1 MNWASASVVTNVAK
15 FIMEQGYGCT
25 VSVVPSDTVPAIT
38 SVAENGEPDIV
49 TELWLNSTGEVYERL
64 EAEGKVVRAGKVLD
78 PGGVEGWWIP
88 TYLAEAH
95 PELKTIDGILAHP
108 ELVGGRF
115 NNCPDGW
122 GCRIVNDNLVRALD
136 LEGAGIEVFNH
147 GSGETLASSM
157 AQLLA
162 RARGDEADAPGSVWD
177 LPFPSMDALNE
188 ACPAFPQSRELTK
201 GLEEGFLNIKD
212 SLSVVLDPIT
222 QPLSWFL
229 DGALYVM
236 LNTPWWLVMPLL
248 LAVVYLV
255 TRSWRLVGFVALSV
269 LLLAFI
275 DHYDYA
281 MQTLAIIFV
290 CAFLCVLL
298 GVPIGIAMSRS
309 DLMQRLTLPVLDMLQ
324 TLPPFVY
331 LIPLIFL
338 FSVTESKL
346 YGIAIILYAI
356 VPVIRL
362 TDLGIRLVDKD
373 VIEAAD
379 AFGMTPRQK
388 LFKVQIPLALP
399 NIMAG
404 VNQTI
409 MMSLAMVVI
418 ASLVSAPGL
427 GVLVLRGIRN
437 LELGVGLVSGL
448 GIVILAVILDRVT
461 KASLNRINAAQKP

>member
-1 MNWASASVVTNVAK
+1 MASYDFLFDGLGLRGWCES
-15 FIMEQGYGCT
+15 
-25 VSVVPSDTVPAIT
+25 
-38 SVAENGEPDIV
+38 
-49 TELWLNSTGEVYERL
+49 
-64 EAEGKVVRAGKVLD
+64 
-78 PGGVEGWWIP
+78 GGSSAP
-88 TYLAEAH
+88 M
-95 PELKTIDGILAHP
+95 
-108 ELVGGRF
+108 
-115 NNCPDGW
+115 
-122 GCRIVNDNLVRALD
+122 
-136 LEGAGIEVFNH
+136 
-147 GSGETLASSM
+147 SM
-157 AQLLA
+157 ADLIG
-162 RARGDEADAPGSVWD
+162 RASGGAAPAPTIWD
-177 LPFPSMDALNE
+177 LPFPSMDALNR
-188 ACPAFPQSRELTK
+188 ACPNFPQARDLTK
-201 GLEEGFLNIKD
+201 GLENGFLSIKD
-212 SLSVVLDPIT
+212 GLSLFLDPLT

-229 DGALYVM
+229 EGALW
-236 LNTPWWLVMPLL
+236 LFQTAPWWIMIPLL
-248 LAVVYLV
+248 LLV
-255 TRSWRLVGFVALSV
+255 TQLVARSVKLVGFVALCIGF
-269 LLLAFI
+269 LAFI

-290 CAFLCVLL
+290 CAAICVLI

-309 DLMQRLTLPVLDMLQ
+309 NTFQNMTIPVLDMLQ

-338 FSVTESKL
+338 FSVTEPKL

-362 TDLGIRLVDKD
+362 TNLGIRLVDKE

-379 AFGMTPRQK
+379 AFGMTSWQK
-388 LFKVQIPLALP
+388 LKGVQIPLALP

-448 GIVILAVILDRVT
+448 GIVLLAVILDRVT
-461 KASLNRINAAQKP
+461 KAALARVNASQKQ

>member
-1 MNWASASVVTNVAK
+1 MATYQSAFNALGLK
-15 FIMEQGYGCT
+15 DWC
-25 VSVVPSDTVPAIT
+25 
-38 SVAENGEPDIV
+38 
-49 TELWLNSTGEVYERL
+49 
-64 EAEGKVVRAGKVLD
+64 AGD
-78 PGGVEGWWIP
+78 GGG
-88 TYLAEAH
+88 
-95 PELKTIDGILAHP
+95 
-108 ELVGGRF
+108 
-115 NNCPDGW
+115 N
-122 GCRIVNDNLVRALD
+122 ALM
-136 LEGAGIEVFNH
+136 
-147 GSGETLASSM
+147 SM

-162 RARGDEADAPGSVWD
+162 KNSGDKVADTSLWD
-177 LPFPSMDALNE
+177 LPFPSLDALHK
-188 ACPAFPQSRELTK
+188 ACPAWPQSRELTK
-201 GLEEGFLNIKD
+201 GLEHAFLNVKD
-212 SLSVVLDPIT
+212 SLSLVLDPIT
-222 QPLSWFL
+222 QPLSWCL

-236 LNTPWWLVMPLL
+236 QNTPWWIVIPVLM
-248 LAVVYLV
+248 AVVFLV
-255 TRSWRLVGFVALSV
+255 TKSWKLVGLVAASI

-275 DHYDYA
+275 DYYTYA

-298 GVPIGIAMSRS
+298 GVPIGIAMARS
-309 DLMQRLTLPVLDMLQ
+309 DLLQRLLIPVLDMLQ

-356 VPVIRL
+356 VPVVRL
-362 TDLGIRLVDKD
+362 TNLGIRLVDKE

-379 AFGMTPRQK
+379 AFGMTERQK
-388 LFKVQIPLALP
+388 LYKVQIPLALP

-427 GVLVLRGIRN
+427 GVLVLKGIRN

-461 KASLNRINAAQKP
+461 KASLARINAAQKA

>member
-1 MNWASASVVTNVAK
+1 MSSYEALFSRLGLEEWCASAQS
-15 FIMEQGYGCT
+15 
-25 VSVVPSDTVPAIT
+25 
-38 SVAENGEPDIV
+38 
-49 TELWLNSTGEVYERL
+49 ER
-64 EAEGKVVRAGKVLD
+64 
-78 PGGVEGWWIP
+78 PM
-88 TYLAEAH
+88 
-95 PELKTIDGILAHP
+95 
-108 ELVGGRF
+108 
-115 NNCPDGW
+115 
-122 GCRIVNDNLVRALD
+122 
-136 LEGAGIEVFNH
+136 
-147 GSGETLASSM
+147 SM
-157 AQLLA
+157 ADLLS
-162 RARGDEADAPGSVWD
+162 RSRGGQAEETTPWWD
-177 LPFPSMDALNE
+177 IPFPSLNNLNE
-188 ACPAFPQSRELTK
+188 ACAAIPRSRDLTRS
-201 GLEEGFLNIKD
+201 LEQGFLSVKD
-212 SLSVVLDPIT
+212 TLSLVLDPLT
-222 QPLSWFL
+222 QPLSWML
-229 DGALYVM
+229 DGALYGM
-236 LNTPWWLVMPLL
+236 TNSPWWVTLL
-248 LAVVYLV
+248 LLLLVVMAV
-255 TRSWRLVGFVALSV
+255 TRSFKLVILAAVSV
-269 LLLAFI
+269 GLLAFI

-290 CAFLCVLL
+290 CAFICVLF

-309 DLMQRLTLPVLDMLQ
+309 DNMQRFTTPVLDMLQ

-362 TDLGIRLVDKD
+362 TNLGIRLVDRD

-437 LELGVGLVSGL
+437 LELGVGLVAGL
-448 GIVILAVILDRVT
+448 GIVILAVLLDRVT
-461 KASLNRINAAQKP
+461 KASLARINAAERP